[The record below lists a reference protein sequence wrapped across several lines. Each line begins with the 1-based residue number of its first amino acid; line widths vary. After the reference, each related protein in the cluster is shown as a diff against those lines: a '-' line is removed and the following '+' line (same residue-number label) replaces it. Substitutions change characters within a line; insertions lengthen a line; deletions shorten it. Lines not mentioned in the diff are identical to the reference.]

1 MRCCGK
7 GQKSATLCCM
17 KAGNKQVGARL
28 RIVLEPDIA
37 IGPGKA
43 DILQGIK
50 ETGSIAAAGRR
61 MGMSYKR
68 AWLLVETMNRCFKTP
83 LVETSRGGRRQ
94 GGANLTA
101 AGEEVL
107 ARYRRM
113 ELLTRKAIA
122 KEMRK
127 LKSLLRDMAK

>member
-1 MRCCGK
+1 
-7 GQKSATLCCM
+7 
-17 KAGNKQVGARL
+17 
-28 RIVLEPDIA
+28 
-37 IGPGKA
+37 
-43 DILQGIK
+43 
-50 ETGSIAAAGRR
+50 
-61 MGMSYKR
+61 
-68 AWLLVETMNRCFKTP
+68 
-83 LVETSRGGRRQ
+83 VETSRGGRRQ